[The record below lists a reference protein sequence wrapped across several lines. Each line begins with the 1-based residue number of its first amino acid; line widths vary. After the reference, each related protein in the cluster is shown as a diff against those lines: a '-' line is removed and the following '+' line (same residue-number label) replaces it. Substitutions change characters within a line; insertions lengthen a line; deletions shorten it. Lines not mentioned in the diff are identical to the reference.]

1 MLTSDITFSKSTC
14 PVTLAFTLSKI
25 KTVPAGLPQGTFVRL
40 NERIYSALYKL

>member
-1 MLTSDITFSKSTC
+1 MLTSDITFSESTC

-25 KTVPAGLPQGTFVRL
+25 KAGLPQGTFVRL